1 MPMRSPSPGKY
12 AYAQRT
18 TSRREYAYA
27 HSRLW
32 VGYTRPQS
40 AAGEKNSLS
49 ERGRLDPTASA
60 ARSAKRES
68 EENLRI
74 SWPKWSILSTMR
86 M

>member
-1 MPMRSPSPGKY
+1 MRMRTVDCRWATYVPG
-12 AYAQRT
+12 A
-18 TSRREYAYA
+18 
-27 HSRLW
+27 
-32 VGYTRPQS
+32 PQ
-40 AAGEKNSLS
+40 AKFSLS